1 MYCQSCGQENPS
13 EAQFCQRCGAKTIQ
27 PPPEVPVEQRFQ
39 NFSTE
44 VERLAKKVGKHQFQG
59 GLGFFGPLVYAL
71 IIIAVVAA
79 LGVSL
84 DLLSEPGD
92 LAHDLGSFLVNNL
105 FIFFLAALLFGYMFM
120 LTPLNPKGIVLLRPL
135 ATATAVIFSLWLAFG
150 IFDILGRVYEI
161 DALGSLADLV
171 LIILPMIF
179 ILLLVIGY
187 ALVLSRELER
197 RAKQKTPPA
206 VKPSRDLYRSGKERI
221 LGGVCGGFAEY
232 VEADPRVIRVFFLL
246 FAAVTLGVFALL
258 YLVLWMLLPRNPVD
272 DWS

>member
-13 EAQFCQRCGAKTIQ
+13 EAQFCQRCGARTLL
-27 PPPEVPVEQRFQ
+27 PPPEVPVEQRLQ
-39 NFSTE
+39 NFATE
-44 VERLAKKVGKHQFQG
+44 VERLANKIGKHQFQG

-71 IIIAVVAA
+71 IIMAVVAA
-79 LGVSL
+79 LGISL
-84 DLLSEPGD
+84 DLFSKPGD
-92 LAHDLGSFLVNNL
+92 LAHYLGSFLVSNL

-135 ATATAVIFSLWLAFG
+135 ATATVVTFSLWLAFG

-171 LIILPMIF
+171 LIVLPMIF

-187 ALVLSRELER
+187 ALVFSRELER
-197 RAKQKTPPA
+197 RAKQKTPSA
-206 VKPSRDLYRSGKERI
+206 VKPSRNLYRSGKERI
-221 LGGVCGGFAEY
+221 LGGVGGGLAEY
-232 VEADPRVIRVFFLL
+232 VEIDPRVIRVL
-246 FAAVTLGVFALL
+246 FILSAAVTLGIFALL
-258 YLVLWMLLPRNPVD
+258 YMVLWMLLPRNPFD